1 VQRADLVK
9 IVGGVSY
16 KLAYM
21 VDTQGTAQRV
31 CFQINGTKDS
41 PVTSQT
47 VLPDLSTFSRAG
59 SDNCPDVFGQFEKDA
74 VCERWEYSVAY
85 GDKSNKYVFWLLRD
99 ESSNPIPVQY
109 LMKGYDSLLGSHYDK
124 YEIYYKNYNVGQ
136 IDPIVFNFVSNYTCR
151 SFPGPGVEHIGLNN
165 PIREFINGEEKHIDN
180 DFNKFVD
187 KHNKSYKNETH
198 ERERKNIFRHNYRFI
213 MSKNRFNTQFKLAVN
228 HLTDFTDTEMKTLRG
243 RLYSG
248 TVNNGGKAFDKTKY
262 SIEGIPQQWDWRL
275 NGAVTPVKDQA
286 VCGSCWSF
294 GMNSFCSLK
303 VFLKYVFFNFTKQV
317 QLVLL
322 KAFILSKL
330 DIWLDYRNN
339 NLLIAVGMK
348 AIMDVMAV
356 KTSELMII
364 S

>member
-1 VQRADLVK
+1 
-9 IVGGVSY
+9 
-16 KLAYM
+16 
-21 VDTQGTAQRV
+21 
-31 CFQINGTKDS
+31 
-41 PVTSQT
+41 
-47 VLPDLSTFSRAG
+47 
-59 SDNCPDVFGQFEKDA
+59 
-74 VCERWEYSVAY
+74 
-85 GDKSNKYVFWLLRD
+85 
-99 ESSNPIPVQY
+99 
-109 LMKGYDSLLGSHYDK
+109 
-124 YEIYYKNYNVGQ
+124 
-136 IDPIVFNFVSNYTCR
+136 
-151 SFPGPGVEHIGLNN
+151 
-165 PIREFINGEEKHIDN
+165 
-180 DFNKFVD
+180 
-187 KHNKSYKNETH
+187 
-198 ERERKNIFRHNYRFI
+198 